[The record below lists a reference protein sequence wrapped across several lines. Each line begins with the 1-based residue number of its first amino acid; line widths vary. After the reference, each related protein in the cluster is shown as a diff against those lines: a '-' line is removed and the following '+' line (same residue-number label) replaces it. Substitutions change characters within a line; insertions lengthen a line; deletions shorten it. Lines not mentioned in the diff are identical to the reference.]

1 MPSWLKKE
9 RVQERKVLLT
19 HEAINDIVDAEVYIT
34 EQFGEARAEKYSADI
49 KRLLRNLSVEGTIYC
64 KSGFNYKNYIIY
76 KKPFP
81 PAIIFWII
89 SQNSIH
95 VLRILRESYNW
106 QRYFRTHRYYEYTY
120 SNLAVI

>member
-1 MPSWLKKE
+1 M
-9 RVQERKVLLT
+9 QERKVLLT
-19 HEAINDIVDAEVYIT
+19 HEAINDIVDAEVYING
-34 EQFGEARAEKYSADI
+34 QFGEARAGRYRADI
-49 KRLLRNLSVEGTIYC
+49 KKVLRNLSVEGTIYSE
-64 KSGFNYKNYIIY
+64 SGFYYRNYIIY

-89 SQNSIH
+89 RQNSIH

-120 SNLAVI
+120 SNLAII

>member
-1 MPSWLKKE
+1 
-9 RVQERKVLLT
+9 VQERKVLVT
-19 HEAINDIVDAEVYIT
+19 REAVNDIVDTEVYIIG
-34 EQFGEARAEKYSADI
+34 QFGEVRAEKYRADI
-49 KRLLRNLSVEGTIYC
+49 KKVLVNLSVEGTIYS

-76 KKPFP
+76 KKPFS

-89 SQNSIH
+89 RQNNIH

-106 QRYFRTHRYYEYTY
+106 KHYFRTHRYYEYTY